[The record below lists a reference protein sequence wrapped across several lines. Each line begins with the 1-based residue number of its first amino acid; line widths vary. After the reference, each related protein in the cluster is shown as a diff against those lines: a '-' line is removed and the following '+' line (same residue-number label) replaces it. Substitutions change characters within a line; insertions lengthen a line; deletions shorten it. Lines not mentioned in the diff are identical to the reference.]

1 LPPEFGPFERNENGR
16 AAMKSFAQMKPIEI
30 LDVLYEPV
38 VDYIVEM
45 YNKQPKFVE
54 RKIKTLSKG
63 KMKAYYGLTMLTYE

>member
-1 LPPEFGPFERNENGR
+1 
-16 AAMKSFAQMKPIEI
+16 MKSFAQMKPIEI